1 MTIMGTIVLA
11 LGALLLLAGT
21 FLCVLSHDKFKQLI
35 IRGCL
40 HDAGIACIGLACPS
54 AAARAGFLIYAGFQV
69 LARLLA
75 LKSLEDLRPAA
86 PAKLT
91 GNDLWDLRGAGRTAP
106 FTGALF
112 AFGMLA
118 AVGGSAF
125 FIPEG
130 RYLITAGAV
139 SILPQTSLGVYAILL
154 AAACTIVQVWL
165 AVAAVNAVLLTKAP
179 AAPGI
184 EARPRSRSSW
194 PAVLPH
200 SVFCARPS
208 FPFSQQSAVLR
219 LRIHPCMRLSG
230 CCISAPSRAV

>member
-1 MTIMGTIVLA
+1 MPV
-11 LGALLLLAGT
+11 
-21 FLCVLSHDKFKQLI
+21 F
-35 IRGCL
+35 R
-40 HDAGIACIGLACPS
+40 
-54 AAARAGFLIYAGFQV
+54 
-69 LARLLA
+69 
-75 LKSLEDLRPAA
+75 
-86 PAKLT
+86 
-91 GNDLWDLRGAGRTAP
+91 WDLRGAGRTAP

-184 EARPRSRSSW
+184 EARPSKIAIILAGCVAAFGFLRTPIHFRS
-194 PAVLPH
+194 H
-200 SVFCARPS
+200 
-208 FPFSQQSAVLR
+208 LR
-219 LRIHPCMRLSG
+219 F
-230 CCISAPSRAV
+230 

>member
-139 SILPQTSLGVYAILL
+139 SILPLSLIHISEP
-154 AAACTIVQVWL
+154 T
-165 AVAAVNAVLLTKAP
+165 
-179 AAPGI
+179 
-184 EARPRSRSSW
+184 RPY
-194 PAVLPH
+194 
-200 SVFCARPS
+200 
-208 FPFSQQSAVLR
+208 
-219 LRIHPCMRLSG
+219 
-230 CCISAPSRAV
+230 